1 MNDEKTQELL
11 LKLLEDVGVIKAKL
25 DTIEE
30 IKIDAKMSNARIE
43 KLEMITERQEKQI
56 RSLENRNSAMEEFTR
71 NNLSESKKTQ
81 TGVFIS
87 LGLAIFSS
95 VISFV
100 FNLL

>member
-11 LKLLEDVGVIKAKL
+11 LKLLEDVAVIKAKL
-25 DTIEE
+25 DSIEE
-30 IKIDAKMSNARIE
+30 IKIDAKTSNTRIE

-56 RSLENRNSAMEEFTR
+56 KSLENRCSTMEEFTR
-71 NNLSESKKTQ
+71 DNLLESKKTQ

-87 LGLAIFSS
+87 LGLAIFSA

>member
-43 KLEMITERQEKQI
+43 KLETITERQEKQI

>member
-11 LKLLEDVGVIKAKL
+11 LKLLEDVAVIKAKL

-43 KLEMITERQEKQI
+43 KLEMVTERQEKQI
-56 RSLENRNSAMEEFTR
+56 KSLENRNSAMEEFTR

-81 TGVFIS
+81 TSVFIS
-87 LGLAIFSS
+87 LGLAIFSA
-95 VISFV
+95 VISLV

>member
-11 LKLLEDVGVIKAKL
+11 LKLLEDVAVIKSKL

-43 KLEMITERQEKQI
+43 KLEMVTERQEKQI
-56 RSLENRNSAMEEFTR
+56 KSLENRNSAMEEFTR

-87 LGLAIFSS
+87 LSLAIFSA
-95 VISFV
+95 VISFI

>member
-11 LKLLEDVGVIKAKL
+11 LKLLEDVAVIKAKL

-30 IKIDAKMSNARIE
+30 IKIGAKMSNARIE

-71 NNLSESKKTQ
+71 NNLSESKKTK

-87 LGLAIFSS
+87 LGLAMFSA

>member
-11 LKLLEDVGVIKAKL
+11 LKLLEDVAVIKAKL

-71 NNLSESKKTQ
+71 SNLSESKKTQ